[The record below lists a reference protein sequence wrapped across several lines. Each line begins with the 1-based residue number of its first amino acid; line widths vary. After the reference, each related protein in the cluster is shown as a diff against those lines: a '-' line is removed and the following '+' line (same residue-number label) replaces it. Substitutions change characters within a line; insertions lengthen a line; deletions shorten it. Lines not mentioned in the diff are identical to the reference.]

1 MNLICPECK
10 NEVDLIDFPNLKKGD
25 VVECDVCGISLLITN
40 INAEGA
46 VSAEIA
52 DEGK

>member
-10 NEVDLIDFPNLKKGD
+10 NDVDLTNNPNLAVGD
-25 VVECDVCGISLLITN
+25 IVECNHCGITLEVKSTDAGVVE
-40 INAEGA
+40 
-46 VSAEIA
+46 AEIA

>member
-10 NEVDLIDFPNLKKGD
+10 NEVDLTSYDNIDVGHII
-25 VVECDVCGISLLITN
+25 ECNHCGITLEVQSTENGIK
-40 INAEGA
+40 
-46 VSAEIA
+46 VEIA